1 MYVGSADL
9 MSRNLNGRIEVL
21 TPVLDDDIRHNIL
34 TQIVKPQ
41 LKDNVNAWS
50 LLSDGTYKKSR
61 PKGGEAA
68 YASQSAIRQKLNL
81 LKKR

>member
-21 TPVLDDDIRHNIL
+21 TPILDDDIRHNIL
-34 TQIVKPQ
+34 EQIVVPQ
-41 LKDNVNAWS
+41 LKDNVNAW
-50 LLSDGTYKKSR
+50 LLQADGSYKRCR
-61 PKGGEAA
+61 PTGGDSP
-68 YASQSAIRQKLNL
+68 YISQTAIRQQLNL